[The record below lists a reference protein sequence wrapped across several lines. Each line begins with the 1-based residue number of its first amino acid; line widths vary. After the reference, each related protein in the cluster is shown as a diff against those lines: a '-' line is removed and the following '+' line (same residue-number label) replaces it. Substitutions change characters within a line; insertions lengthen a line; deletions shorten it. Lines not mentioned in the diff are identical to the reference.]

1 MNFGFLVFADV
12 EELDFLGPWEM
23 LGMWRR
29 ATKSAPVGILVAQSA
44 TPVRCSKGLSINP
57 AASFLE
63 CPQLDFLLVPGGFG
77 TRREVD
83 NPELIDFVK
92 EQAVRC
98 RAVMSVCT
106 GAFVLYRAGLLA
118 GKRATTHWE
127 SLERLRALGDVDVVE
142 ERFVRDGS
150 IWTAAGVSAG
160 IDLMLAFIA
169 SEAGEEMAGMVQA
182 SSEYFPSATRY
193 GAFDKTAQAPRYIK
207 QRP

>member
-142 ERFVRDGS
+142 ER
-150 IWTAAGVSAG
+150 
-160 IDLMLAFIA
+160 
-169 SEAGEEMAGMVQA
+169 
-182 SSEYFPSATRY
+182 
-193 GAFDKTAQAPRYIK
+193 
-207 QRP
+207 